1 MLIDQQLLYLG
12 TDDTPIY
19 ADSLA
24 KLNKEVTQ
32 KANALFTAKASTN
45 EEEALLCLALLM
57 GYNAVMYSQSEIE
70 NRKQAVLD
78 RAGKILDK
86 ISPSQLLTYCYGE
99 VYDEELAMEAH
110 SIIDSW
116 GERRLSDEEQE
127 IADTLMNLEN
137 YPYPWSEI
145 KE

>member
-1 MLIDQQLLYLG
+1 MLIDQIQELKHLAHQLLYLG
-12 TDDTPIY
+12 TIY

-86 ISPSQLLTYCYGE
+86 ISPSDILL
-99 VYDEELAMEAH
+99 
-110 SIIDSW
+110 W
-116 GERRLSDEEQE
+116 
-127 IADTLMNLEN
+127 
-137 YPYPWSEI
+137 
-145 KE
+145 